1 MRYFSIY
8 TSLQLHVIVY
18 EDFVK
23 EPLKVIQQLYA
34 FLEIDKEFVP
44 KRLFMYAPPP
54 EEPKHPGRI
63 KRLVKLI
70 GTLLKKIH
78 PKKEFGPLT
87 PPLPNHAEYFS
98 EPELR
103 VFKNTFAADAA
114 QLSNLVHRDMVV
126 EWNLE

>member
-1 MRYFSIY
+1 M
-8 TSLQLHVIVY
+8 VY
-18 EDFVK
+18 EDFAR
-23 EPLKVIQQLYA
+23 EPLKSMQKLYE

-44 KRLFMYAPPP
+44 KRLAAYAPPP

-63 KRLVKLI
+63 KRLFKLI
-70 GTLLKKIH
+70 GRLLKKIH

-87 PPLPNHAEYFS
+87 PPAPNHLDYFS
-98 EPELR
+98 PEELK
-103 VFKNTFAADAA
+103 VFKATFAADAA